1 MSTILECKNLS
12 KKYGR
17 KQALD
22 NITLSLESGKIIGL
36 LGPNGSG
43 KTTLIKLINGLLAPT
58 GGKLFIN
65 GNTPGVESKKIV
77 SYLPERTY
85 LDETQKVSEAIT
97 LFEDFYKD
105 FDRSRAISMLE
116 KLNIDSNA
124 RIKTLSKGTKEK
136 VQLILVMSRR
146 AKLYCLDE
154 PIAGVDP
161 AARDYILSTI
171 INNYEPDSTI
181 IGTLTMLLIF
191 ALVIV
196 ISSIAIFTY
205 IYSGYHFYKN
215 VFTDQGY
222 LTNTLPVTPSQLLLS
237 KELAALLWLLIDVV
251 VISISIF
258 ILVGSTELFSN
269 FSIFWRTLM
278 RYASQTPLFTTLVII
293 ALVLAPF
300 LLIGILFFSITLG
313 NLASSH
319 KVLASIGAYVGIYV
333 VQQIFGLIQLV
344 VWGYFGSTTIM
355 RVNIYSNNYSFGTF
369 LNPILIT
376 GLIFNIILIAVCWMG
391 SKYIMTKRLNLQ

>member
-43 KTTLIKLINGLLAPT
+43 KTTLIKLING
-58 GGKLFIN
+58 
-65 GNTPGVESKKIV
+65 NTPGVESKKIV

-97 LFEDFYKD
+97 LFEDFYED

-181 IGTLTMLLIF
+181 LISTHLISDVENILDEVVF
-191 ALVIV
+191 IKNGHIV
-196 ISSIAIFTY
+196 L
-205 IYSGYHFYKN
+205 KN
-215 VFTDQGY
+215 DVEDIRFNQGKSVDVLFREVF
-222 LTNTLPVTPSQLLLS
+222 
-237 KELAALLWLLIDVV
+237 K
-251 VISISIF
+251 
-258 ILVGSTELFSN
+258 
-269 FSIFWRTLM
+269 
-278 RYASQTPLFTTLVII
+278 
-293 ALVLAPF
+293 
-300 LLIGILFFSITLG
+300 
-313 NLASSH
+313 
-319 KVLASIGAYVGIYV
+319 
-333 VQQIFGLIQLV
+333 
-344 VWGYFGSTTIM
+344 
-355 RVNIYSNNYSFGTF
+355 
-369 LNPILIT
+369 
-376 GLIFNIILIAVCWMG
+376 C
-391 SKYIMTKRLNLQ
+391 

>member
-124 RIKTLSKGTKEK
+124 R
-136 VQLILVMSRR
+136 R
-146 AKLYCLDE
+146 ADC
-154 PIAGVDP
+154 
-161 AARDYILSTI
+161 R
-171 INNYEPDSTI
+171 
-181 IGTLTMLLIF
+181 
-191 ALVIV
+191 
-196 ISSIAIFTY
+196 
-205 IYSGYHFYKN
+205 SG
-215 VFTDQGY
+215 
-222 LTNTLPVTPSQLLLS
+222 P
-237 KELAALLWLLIDVV
+237 
-251 VISISIF
+251 
-258 ILVGSTELFSN
+258 
-269 FSIFWRTLM
+269 
-278 RYASQTPLFTTLVII
+278 
-293 ALVLAPF
+293 
-300 LLIGILFFSITLG
+300 
-313 NLASSH
+313 
-319 KVLASIGAYVGIYV
+319 
-333 VQQIFGLIQLV
+333 
-344 VWGYFGSTTIM
+344 
-355 RVNIYSNNYSFGTF
+355 
-369 LNPILIT
+369 
-376 GLIFNIILIAVCWMG
+376 CC
-391 SKYIMTKRLNLQ
+391 KRLHFKYDYQQLRTRFHHPHLHASYF

>member
-97 LFEDFYKD
+97 LFEDFYED

-136 VQLILVMSRR
+136 VEEAQKGIEDGTIHVFDTSKFTVGGKTLEELVESGDED
-146 AKLYCLDE
+146 ATKLQSYIKDGYFHE
-154 PIAGVDP
+154 SDVAGGMTSAP
-161 AARDYILSTI
+161 AFTFI
-171 INNYEPDSTI
+171 ID
-181 IGTLTMLLIF
+181 G
-191 ALVIV
+191 
-196 ISSIAIFTY
+196 
-205 IYSGYHFYKN
+205 
-215 VFTDQGY
+215 
-222 LTNTLPVTPSQLLLS
+222 
-237 KELAALLWLLIDVV
+237 ID
-251 VISISIF
+251 
-258 ILVGSTELFSN
+258 
-269 FSIFWRTLM
+269 
-278 RYASQTPLFTTLVII
+278 
-293 ALVLAPF
+293 
-300 LLIGILFFSITLG
+300 SIT
-313 NLASSH
+313 
-319 KVLASIGAYVGIYV
+319 K
-333 VQQIFGLIQLV
+333 
-344 VWGYFGSTTIM
+344 
-355 RVNIYSNNYSFGTF
+355 
-369 LNPILIT
+369 
-376 GLIFNIILIAVCWMG
+376 
-391 SKYIMTKRLNLQ
+391 